1 MIALKRAETA
11 EELRTKPGLW
21 RAVVVPNG
29 ARKAV
34 ISCPGC
40 GEVNSLTNWDI
51 AADGTVSPSVDHSW
65 PIRKT
70 DGTVIPS
77 CTFHDHVKLEG
88 WGEVAK

>member
-1 MIALKRAETA
+1 MIVLKRAETA
-11 EELRTKPGLW
+11 DELASKPGLW
-21 RAVVVPNG
+21 RSVTDTDG
-29 ARKAV
+29 SRKAI

-40 GEVNSLTNWDI
+40 GETQSLTRWTF

-77 CTFHDHVKLEG
+77 CTFHDWIKLDG
-88 WGEVAK
+88 WASQ